1 MKRWMILA
9 ILLSTL
15 ALSAC
20 SSATPGATAGRAAK
34 MASVSQLSPAAQK
47 APARVREAYQFAAA
61 NPDLMK
67 QIPCYCGCGAVG
79 HTSNYACYVKEVKP
93 DGNVIFDDHALGCSL
108 CVDITQDAKRLLD
121 EGKSA
126 QDIRAAIVANYGKF
140 GPPNQ

>member
-1 MKRWMILA
+1 MKRWMTLA
-9 ILLSTL
+9 VLLSTL

-20 SSATPGATAGRAAK
+20 SSATPDATTGRAAK
-34 MASVSQLSPAAQK
+34 MAPVSQLSPTAQK
-47 APARVREAYQFAAA
+47 APTRVREAYQFAVA

-67 QIPCYCGCGAVG
+67 QIPCYCGCGAMG

-93 DGNVIFDDHALGCSL
+93 DGSVNFDDHALGCSL
-108 CVDITQDAKRLLD
+108 CVDITQDARRMLD

-126 QDIRAAIVANYGKF
+126 QDIRAAIVANYSQF